1 MPIRV
6 CCHFISGESYAHLH
20 LQSTNNNYFLS
31 VVKHRFT
38 KSGITY
44 DILMNSLRF
53 YFDNLI
59 CFEQMEALEAKRKFR
74 FTLSWVEI
82 EV

>member
-1 MPIRV
+1 MIRV
-6 CCHFISGESYAHLH
+6 CCHFISRESYKYAHLY
-20 LQSTNNNYFLS
+20 LQLTNNNYFQSLNTGLQ
-31 VVKHRFT
+31 T

-44 DILMNSLRF
+44 DILMNSLRV

-74 FTLSWVEI
+74 FTVS
-82 EV
+82 